1 MMFFFLARGIKSPKP
16 KPLIRIPDSVM
27 TPYNAQ
33 VLIIQIKCQKNVCIA
48 NFIFCKYIGNIPFLY
63 IMSGNYILSFC
74 VLVSVSTNNSE
85 WSCE

>member
-33 VLIIQIKCQKNVCIA
+33 VLIIQIKCQKTCALQI
-48 NFIFCKYIGNIPFLY
+48 LY
-63 IMSGNYILSFC
+63 FASI
-74 VLVSVSTNNSE
+74 
-85 WSCE
+85 

>member
-33 VLIIQIKCQKNVCIA
+33 VLIIQIKCQKKRVH
-48 NFIFCKYIGNIPFLY
+48 CKF
-63 IMSGNYILSFC
+63 YILQLYRQYSFFIY
-74 VLVSVSTNNSE
+74 LVRQLYSFLLRFGL
-85 WSCE
+85 CIYQQQ